1 LERKVEEM
9 CKQIL
14 KKELYLLIEIY
25 RNGLSSEPV
34 INVDIHN
41 DLDIARAKLKEAV
54 ANVFNAYEGRISHGQ
69 GHEDR
74 FELSIDNGAVT
85 YIYEIQKKEVYV

>member
-1 LERKVEEM
+1 MSE
-9 CKQIL
+9 
-14 KKELYLLIEIY
+14 KELYLLVEIY
-25 RNGLSSEPV
+25 QNQISPEPEV
-34 INVDIHN
+34 DVDIYC
-41 DLDIARAKLKEAV
+41 DQDMARAALKEAV

-85 YIYEIQKKEVYV
+85 YIYEIQKKELQMKAKKVS